1 MNTEEEPEVVGTI
14 SDINMTP
21 VIVAAIIGLIFIAL
35 FIILRKRSSARRDFL
50 LTGLSESGKSAIFMR
65 LLHKKFPD
73 TYVSVKENM
82 GEYKSG
88 GLVGR
93 IIDIP
98 GHYRVRDKCFD
109 QYKRTAKG
117 IIFVVDSVTIQKDIR
132 DVADALYTI
141 LSDIATLPCSFLVLC
156 SKQDVATAKSVKV
169 LKQSLEKEMNLVRGT
184 RGKLEILG
192 ENETNKPSYLG
203 KNGKDFEFSHLQQNI
218 QFYECSAKEG
228 QLNHLTDWLD
238 KMLLPGGVWYCRT

>member
-1 MNTEEEPEVVGTI
+1 MNVEEESEVVDKKWKKFGE
-14 SDINMTP
+14 INMTP
-21 VIVAAIIGLIFIAL
+21 VFLAAVIGLLFIAI
-35 FIILRKRSSARRDFL
+35 FVILRKRSSARRDFL

-65 LLHKKFPD
+65 LLHKKYPD
-73 TYVSVKENM
+73 TYVSVKENV

-88 GLVGR
+88 GLTGK

-117 IIFVVDSVTIQKDIR
+117 VIFVVDSVTIQKDIR

-141 LSDIATLPCSFLVLC
+141 LSDGATIPCSFLVLC
-156 SKQDVATAKSVKV
+156 NKQDLATAKSVKV
-169 LKQSLEKEMNLVRGT
+169 IKHSLEKEMNLVRGT
-184 RGKLEILG
+184 RGRKLEVLG
-192 ENETNKPSYLG
+192 VNDANKPTHLG
-203 KNGKDFEFSHLQQNI
+203 KIGKDFEFTHLQQNI

-238 KMLLPGGVWYCRT
+238 RML